1 MINLNSHPLNVIKR
15 KYRWYAIYTRSRSE
29 KKLHKE
35 LLEKGVECYL
45 PLKKELRVWSDRKK
59 WIESPLFTSYIF
71 VRVSEREYYEAIS
84 STWAVR
90 YVCFEGRAV
99 PIPDSQIESL
109 KLFLED
115 NKRDV
120 ELTSRSLKKGD
131 HLEVTI
137 GPLKGVRGELLQ
149 LRGQHRI
156 VLRFVSLGCCVH
168 ADISMDEVK
177 RLSTPIEVSYEEK

>member
-1 MINLNSHPLNVIKR
+1 MKVLKR
-15 KYRWYAIYTRSRSE
+15 TYRWYAIYTRSRSE
-29 KKLHKE
+29 KKVYKE
-35 LLEKGVECYL
+35 LLEKGVETYL

-59 WIESPLFTSYIF
+59 WVERPLFSSYVF
-71 VRVSEREYYEAIS
+71 VRVSEREYYEALS
-84 STWAVR
+84 PTWAVR
-90 YVCFEGRAV
+90 YVCFGGKAI

-115 NKRDV
+115 TKRDV
-120 ELTSRSLKKGD
+120 ELTSKSLKKGD

-156 VLRFVSLGCCVH
+156 VIRFISLGCCVH
-168 ADISMDEVK
+168 ADISLDEVK
-177 RLSTPIEVSYEEK
+177 RLKMPIETMYGDN

>member
-1 MINLNSHPLNVIKR
+1 MKVLKR
-15 KYRWYAIYTRSRSE
+15 NYRWYAIYTRSRSE
-29 KKLHKE
+29 KKLYKE
-35 LLEKGVECYL
+35 LLDKGVESYL
-45 PLKKELRVWSDRKK
+45 PLKREMRVWSDRKK
-59 WIESPLFTSYIF
+59 WVETPLFSSYVF
-71 VRVSEREYYEAIS
+71 VRVSEREYYEAINS
-84 STWAVR
+84 SWAVR

-115 NKRDV
+115 TKRDV

-156 VLRFVSLGCCVH
+156 VIRFISLGCCVH
-168 ADISMDEVK
+168 ADISLDEVK
-177 RLSTPIEVSYEEK
+177 RLKTPIETIYIDN

>member
-1 MINLNSHPLNVIKR
+1 M
-15 KYRWYAIYTRSRSE
+15 
-29 KKLHKE
+29 
-35 LLEKGVECYL
+35 
-45 PLKKELRVWSDRKK
+45 RVWSDRKK
-59 WIESPLFTSYIF
+59 WVESPLFTSYVF
-71 VRVSEREYYEAIS
+71 VRVSEREYYDAIS

-90 YVCFEGRAV
+90 YVCFGGVAV

-115 NKRDV
+115 TKRNV
-120 ELTSRSLKKGD
+120 ELTPRSLRKGD

-149 LRGQHRI
+149 LRGKNRI

-168 ADISMDEVK
+168 ADISMEEVK
-177 RLSTPIEVSYEEK
+177 RLSVPIDLKYIES

>member
-1 MINLNSHPLNVIKR
+1 LKVLKR
-15 KYRWYAIYTRSRSE
+15 TYRWYALYTRSRSE
-29 KKLHKE
+29 KKLYSE
-35 LLEKGVECYL
+35 LEKKGIEAYL

-59 WIESPLFTSYIF
+59 WVETPLFNSYVF
-71 VRVSEREYYEAIS
+71 VKVSDREYYDAVNS
-84 STWAVR
+84 YWAVR
-90 YVCFEGRAV
+90 YVCFESGAV

-115 NKRDV
+115 TKRDV
-120 ELTSRSLKKGD
+120 ELTQSSMKKGD
-131 HLEVTI
+131 HLEVTL

-156 VLRFVSLGCCVH
+156 VLRFISLGCCVH

-177 RLSTPIEVSYEEK
+177 RLRTPVEVNYGKN

>member
-1 MINLNSHPLNVIKR
+1 L
-15 KYRWYAIYTRSRSE
+15 Y
-29 KKLHKE
+29 KE
-35 LLEKGVECYL
+35 LSDKGVESYL
-45 PLKKELRVWSDRKK
+45 PLKREMRVWSDRKK
-59 WIESPLFTSYIF
+59 WVETPLFSSYVF
-71 VRVSEREYYEAIS
+71 VRVSEREYYDAIS
-84 STWAVR
+84 SHWAVR

-115 NKRDV
+115 TKRDV

-156 VLRFVSLGCCVH
+156 VIRFISLGCCVH
-168 ADISMDEVK
+168 ADISLDEVK
-177 RLSTPIEVSYEEK
+177 RLKTPIETIYIDN

>member
-1 MINLNSHPLNVIKR
+1 MKVLKR
-15 KYRWYAIYTRSRSE
+15 NYRWYAIYTRSRSE
-29 KKLHKE
+29 KKLYKE
-35 LLEKGVECYL
+35 LLDKSIEVFL

-59 WIESPLFTSYIF
+59 WVENPLFTSYIF
-71 VRVSEREYYEAIS
+71 VRVSEREYYEAINS
-84 STWAVR
+84 IWAVR

-99 PIPDSQIESL
+99 PIPDSQIDSL

-115 NKRDV
+115 TKRDV

-131 HLEVTI
+131 HLEITI
-137 GPLKGVRGELLQ
+137 GPLKGVRGELVQ

-156 VLRFVSLGCCVH
+156 VLRFISLGCCVH

-177 RLSTPIEVSYEEK
+177 RLKTPAELTYNEN

>member
-1 MINLNSHPLNVIKR
+1 MKVLKR
-15 KYRWYAIYTRSRSE
+15 NYRWYAIYTRSRSE
-29 KKLHKE
+29 KKLYKE
-35 LLEKGVECYL
+35 LLDKSIEVFL

-59 WIESPLFTSYIF
+59 WVENPLFTSYIF
-71 VRVSEREYYEAIS
+71 VRVSEREYYEAIN

-99 PIPDSQIESL
+99 PIPDSQIDSL

-115 NKRDV
+115 TKRDV
-120 ELTSRSLKKGD
+120 ELTSRSLKKGE
-131 HLEVTI
+131 HLEITI
-137 GPLKGVRGELLQ
+137 GPLKGVRGELVQ

-156 VLRFVSLGCCVH
+156 VLRFISLGCCVH

-177 RLSTPIEVSYEEK
+177 RLKTPAELTYNEN

>member
-1 MINLNSHPLNVIKR
+1 MKVLKR
-15 KYRWYAIYTRSRSE
+15 NYRWYAIYTRSRSE
-29 KKLHKE
+29 KKLYKE
-35 LLEKGVECYL
+35 LLDKGVESYL
-45 PLKKELRVWSDRKK
+45 PLKREMRVWSDRKK
-59 WIESPLFTSYIF
+59 WVETPLFSSYVF
-71 VRVSEREYYEAIS
+71 VRVSEREYYDAIS
-84 STWAVR
+84 SHWAVR
-90 YVCFEGRAV
+90 YVCFEGRAI

-115 NKRDV
+115 TKRDV

-156 VLRFVSLGCCVH
+156 VIRFISLGCCVH
-168 ADISMDEVK
+168 ADISLDEVK
-177 RLSTPIEVSYEEK
+177 RLKTPIETTYIDN

>member
-1 MINLNSHPLNVIKR
+1 LKVLKR
-15 KYRWYAIYTRSRSE
+15 TYRWYAIYTRSRSE
-29 KKLHKE
+29 KKLYIE
-35 LLEKGVECYL
+35 LERKGIEAYL

-59 WIESPLFTSYIF
+59 WVETPLFTSYVF
-71 VRVSEREYYEAIS
+71 VKVSDREYYDAINS
-84 STWAVR
+84 SWAVR
-90 YVCFEGRAV
+90 YVCFESRAV

-115 NKRDV
+115 TKRNV
-120 ELTSRSLKKGD
+120 ELTENSLKKGD
-131 HLEVTI
+131 HLEVTL

-156 VLRFVSLGCCVH
+156 VLRFLSLGCCVH

-177 RLSTPIEVSYEEK
+177 RLKDPLEVDYG

>member
-1 MINLNSHPLNVIKR
+1 MKVLKR
-15 KYRWYAIYTRSRSE
+15 TYRWYAIYTRSRSE
-29 KKLHKE
+29 KKLYIE
-35 LLEKGVECYL
+35 LEKKGIEAYL

-59 WIESPLFTSYIF
+59 WVETPLFTSYVF
-71 VRVSEREYYEAIS
+71 VKVSEREYYNAINS
-84 STWAVR
+84 CWAAR
-90 YVCFEGRAV
+90 YVCFESRAV

-115 NKRDV
+115 TKRNV
-120 ELTSRSLKKGD
+120 ELTQNSLQKGD
-131 HLEVTI
+131 HLEVTL

-156 VLRFVSLGCCVH
+156 VLRFISLGCCVH

-177 RLSTPIEVSYEEK
+177 RLKTPVVVDYGEI

>member
-1 MINLNSHPLNVIKR
+1 MKVLKR
-15 KYRWYAIYTRSRSE
+15 NYRWYAIYTRSRSE
-29 KKLHKE
+29 KKLYKE
-35 LLEKGVECYL
+35 LLDKGVESYL
-45 PLKKELRVWSDRKK
+45 PLKREMRVWSDRKK
-59 WIESPLFTSYIF
+59 WVETPLFSSYVF
-71 VRVSEREYYEAIS
+71 VRVSEREYHDAIS
-84 STWAVR
+84 SHWAAR

-115 NKRDV
+115 TKRNV

-156 VLRFVSLGCCVH
+156 VIRFISLGCCVH
-168 ADISMDEVK
+168 ADISLDEVK
-177 RLSTPIEVSYEEK
+177 RLMTPIETTYVDN